1 MSYQYFFKRT
11 KELHTKV
18 KFIIKKHVKSV
29 SCLQKKILLK
39 YTFDFDNMYNRIEA
53 WFNKIDVIS
62 VYCALY
68 NAFIH
73 RIIYKKIYFTPSIII
88 LNMQHQLWTK
98 NTKVI

>member
-53 WFNKIDVIS
+53 
-62 VYCALY
+62 
-68 NAFIH
+68 
-73 RIIYKKIYFTPSIII
+73 
-88 LNMQHQLWTK
+88 
-98 NTKVI
+98 